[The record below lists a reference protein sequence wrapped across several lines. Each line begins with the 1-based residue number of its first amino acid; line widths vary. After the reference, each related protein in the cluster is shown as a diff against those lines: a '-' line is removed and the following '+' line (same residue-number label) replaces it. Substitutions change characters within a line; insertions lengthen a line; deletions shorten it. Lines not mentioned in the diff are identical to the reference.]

1 MNDNLFDMFHA
12 MEVEFR
18 QHVNPGSNIRGIN
31 KENVIAR
38 IIDNEDVSF
47 NWSII
52 AVNWDS
58 ASKDALLQ
66 LIVQHWV
73 TVRGFSFSAAYME
86 KYKQKHK
93 KTVQKSKGIRK
104 TLLGTK
110 KSDVE

>member
-1 MNDNLFDMFHA
+1 MSLFILILKVF
-12 MEVEFR
+12 VECVPLSYNKFLKIMIL
-18 QHVNPGSNIRGIN
+18 HVQ
-31 KENVIAR
+31 NVTR
-38 IIDNEDVSF
+38 LL
-47 NWSII
+47 
-52 AVNWDS
+52 NWDS

>member
-1 MNDNLFDMFHA
+1 

-18 QHVNPGSNIRGIN
+18 QHVNPDSDIRGIN

-73 TVRGFSFSAAYME
+73 TVRGFSF
-86 KYKQKHK
+86 
-93 KTVQKSKGIRK
+93 
-104 TLLGTK
+104 
-110 KSDVE
+110 